1 VATSGG
7 RPADNQVLIILGD
20 SYSSGVG
27 AGDYLED
34 GTGCL
39 RSRNCYGAVI
49 GRNRGVA
56 VLIAA
61 CEGALTRDVPG
72 QLDQVAAGLPSGLDP
87 VGVAMTIGG
96 NDAGFAAV
104 LTEAAKPGWWGDST
118 TAIATALRRI
128 TEELPGRLAETLAAV
143 DQRFGRSLDRVLVGY
158 PQLFAGTDCHL
169 ATFFSAEEMFALN
182 DAADQLA
189 LRQAEAA
196 AAAGWTFVDV
206 RAAFAGH
213 ATCTA
218 DPWIH
223 NVDLFDPAAAFHPTV
238 AGQLAYARAVE
249 PRLTGLGPAPV
260 AAAVEPR
267 MTCVPGVASDPY
279 RGRIRIPDLTSAE
292 AAAAAE
298 RNAVPPE
305 VRHRLVEAQRAGA
318 ANRRLVELD
327 RRR

>member
-1 VATSGG
+1 
-7 RPADNQVLIILGD
+7 
-20 SYSSGVG
+20 
-27 AGDYLED
+27 
-34 GTGCL
+34 
-39 RSRNCYGAVI
+39 
-49 GRNRGVA
+49 
-56 VLIAA
+56 
-61 CEGALTRDVPG
+61 
-72 QLDQVAAGLPSGLDP
+72 
-87 VGVAMTIGG
+87 
-96 NDAGFAAV
+96 
-104 LTEAAKPGWWGDST
+104 
-118 TAIATALRRI
+118 
-128 TEELPGRLAETLAAV
+128 
-143 DQRFGRSLDRVLVGY
+143 
-158 PQLFAGTDCHL
+158 
-169 ATFFSAEEMFALN
+169 
-182 DAADQLA
+182 
-189 LRQAEAA
+189 
-196 AAAGWTFVDV
+196 
-206 RAAFAGH
+206 
-213 ATCTA
+213 CTA

-305 VRHRLVEAQRAGA
+305 VQHRLVEAQRAGA